1 MIISVYLLKIYSE
14 RKVGDVVKG
23 NTEVAPVNNKTIN
36 YSLVKDI
43 EGIILKIQKS
53 DFYGDNELKS
63 LVNTYIQDL
72 ESELK

>member
-1 MIISVYLLKIYSE
+1 MRKSIEIKALSEIELK
-14 RKVGDVVKG
+14 D
-23 NTEVAPVNNKTIN
+23 NAEVTPVKTIN